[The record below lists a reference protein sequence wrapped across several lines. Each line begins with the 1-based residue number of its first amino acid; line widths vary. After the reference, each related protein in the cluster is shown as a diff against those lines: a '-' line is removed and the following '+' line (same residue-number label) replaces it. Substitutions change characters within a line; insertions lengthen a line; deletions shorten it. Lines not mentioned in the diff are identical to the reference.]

1 MEIVSPQAD
10 SIENLLDQ
18 LKTACEQYTQAICMA
33 YKAGTYTL
41 AIKDVNLAINT
52 LSEAVEKAP
61 DVEHLVNQINDLIN
75 NGILLPTDTRFPVI
89 RYLLTLLNSKE
100 EEFINL
106 VSEIQDQQDD
116 LLDVVQLYYTSGSS
130 EQYQE
135 LVQHNTRQF
144 LYSMAEGL
152 LLPLT

>member
-10 SIENLLDQ
+10 VIGNLLDQ
-18 LKTACEQYTQAICMA
+18 LTTACEQYTHALCTA
-33 YKAGTYTL
+33 YEAGTYTL
-41 AIKDVNLAINT
+41 ALKDVDRAVNT
-52 LSEAVEKAP
+52 LSEAVEQAP
-61 DVEHLVNQINDLIN
+61 DVDELVDQINNLIN
-75 NGILLPTDTRFPVI
+75 NGTLLTTDSRFPVI

-106 VSEIQDQQDD
+106 VSEIQDQQDN

-135 LVQHNTRQF
+135 LVQNNTRQF
-144 LYSMAEGL
+144 LYSIEEGL

>member
-1 MEIVSPQAD
+1 VEIVSPQAD
-10 SIENLLDQ
+10 LIENLLDQ
-18 LKTACEQYTQAICMA
+18 LKDACEQYTQAICTA

-41 AIKDVNLAINT
+41 AIKDVDLAVNT
-52 LSEAVEKAP
+52 LSEAIEKAP
-61 DVEHLVNQINDLIN
+61 DVEGLVNPINDLIN
-75 NGILLPTDTRFPVI
+75 NGMLLPTDARFPVI

-106 VSEIQDQQDD
+106 VSEIQDQQDN
-116 LLDVVQLYYTSGSS
+116 LLDAVQLYYTSGSS

-135 LVQHNTRQF
+135 LVQSNTRKF
-144 LYSMAEGL
+144 LYSMEEGL